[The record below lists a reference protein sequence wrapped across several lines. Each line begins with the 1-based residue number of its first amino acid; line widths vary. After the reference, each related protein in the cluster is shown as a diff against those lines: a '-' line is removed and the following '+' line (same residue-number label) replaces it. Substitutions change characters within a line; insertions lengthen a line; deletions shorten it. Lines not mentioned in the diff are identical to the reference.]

1 MSTLRRI
8 TPVEMQEALRYIERH
23 LEGGISWVEPSYLA
37 DSIMKV
43 TGNKEPDKAE
53 YGSWILSQL
62 EFEKKI
68 SFPRAPFV
76 DDMGHVQIYVKLT
89 VPSAERV
96 RLFRENQKAM
106 GRRRLELWVTGLE
119 REALLA
125 YLEELRK
132 SSK

>member
-8 TPVEMQEALRYIERH
+8 TPVEMQEALLYIERH
-23 LEGGISWVEPSYLA
+23 LDGGISWVEPSYLA

-76 DDMGHVQIYVKLT
+76 DDMGHVQIYVKFT

-96 RLFRENQKAM
+96 RHFPGKSKSDGQKA
-106 GRRRLELWVTGLE
+106 
-119 REALLA
+119 
-125 YLEELRK
+125 
-132 SSK
+132 S